1 MKIITENS
9 IFVQRNDITY
19 LNQSNLEVPTSIFG
33 NGVSTTC
40 NVNKYDFIE
49 FKEKEEIDFFK
60 NIDWLI
66 DYNEVKDLSEDEIIR
81 LIENTLKERNETE
94 QKFNFMIPKQKKK
107 NINLL
112 FQCELLDFKKYSLRD
127 ILWFKQGKIKMNL
140 PEGVEYLDGSKQEIG
155 ARKLIK
161 KIFNRNKY

>member
-1 MKIITENS
+1 M
-9 IFVQRNDITY
+9 
-19 LNQSNLEVPTSIFG
+19 
-33 NGVSTTC
+33 
-40 NVNKYDFIE
+40 
-49 FKEKEEIDFFK
+49 
-60 NIDWLI
+60 
-66 DYNEVKDLSEDEIIR
+66 SEDEIIR
-81 LIENTLKERNETE
+81 LIENTLKQRNETE

-112 FQCELLDFKKYSLRD
+112 FQCELLDFKIYSLRD

-140 PEGVEYLDGSKQEIG
+140 PEGVEYPDGSKQEIG

>member
-66 DYNEVKDLSEDEIIR
+66 DYNEVKDLSD
-81 LIENTLKERNETE
+81 LLK
-94 QKFNFMIPKQKKK
+94 
-107 NINLL
+107 
-112 FQCELLDFKKYSLRD
+112 
-127 ILWFKQGKIKMNL
+127 IL
-140 PEGVEYLDGSKQEIG
+140 
-155 ARKLIK
+155 
-161 KIFNRNKY
+161 